1 MEEKN
6 NLKQAAEETASF
18 SPLIVGIGASAGG
31 LEALQ
36 QFFQHMPSN
45 SGLSFVVIQ
54 HLSPDYKSLMAD
66 ILAKHTEL
74 RKHTEMRVT
83 QAETGM
89 AVEPDTVYLIPP
101 KKNMTIRDGK
111 LILSEFVQG
120 MLNHPIDVFFTS
132 LAKEQK
138 EHAVVVVLSGTG
150 TDGTG
155 GVKAV
160 KEKGGLVIVQSPE
173 TAKFDG
179 MPRSAINT
187 GLADFV
193 LSPEEIVDEIGELI
207 TGVVA
212 EEDSAEPSVSTVEE
226 DVASLDEAS
235 GKEVTSDIAEESAE
249 PVTPPSD
256 EGTPLSEGSQNALP
270 PVLPQE
276 SILDNRLSDDIMYL
290 MIELIVVVFI
300 FTITSAIRSRFQRPL
315 PVFISLILT
324 ALFIAIPITASMIIS
339 GWRNFHYVYFVLAIC
354 FIVLRSKDKRG

>member
-1 MEEKN
+1 MAKI
-6 NLKQAAEETASF
+6 T
-18 SPLIVGIGASAGG
+18 LI
-31 LEALQ
+31 L
-36 QFFQHMPSN
+36 F
-45 SGLSFVVIQ
+45 
-54 HLSPDYKSLMAD
+54 
-66 ILAKHTEL
+66 
-74 RKHTEMRVT
+74 
-83 QAETGM
+83 
-89 AVEPDTVYLIPP
+89 
-101 KKNMTIRDGK
+101 
-111 LILSEFVQG
+111 LILSLFSCSTEKVIEVDVTPVPAVNEEIAPIPSFEESVPFEDAEEIVVTAEE
-120 MLNHPIDVFFTS
+120 NTEAHPQDDVEPLEEVES
-132 LAKEQK
+132 ES
-138 EHAVVVVLSGTG
+138 EAVLRP
-150 TDGTG
+150 
-155 GVKAV
+155 A
-160 KEKGGLVIVQSPE
+160 
-173 TAKFDG
+173 
-179 MPRSAINT
+179 
-187 GLADFV
+187 
-193 LSPEEIVDEIGELI
+193 EEIVDEIGELI

-226 DVASLDEAS
+226 DVASIDEAA

-270 PVLPQE
+270 PALPQE

>member
-1 MEEKN
+1 MRFGDASADRKAES
-6 NLKQAAEETASF
+6 QAARLGRVKRLEEARKRF
-18 SPLIVGIGASAGG
+18 AADFGAVVGNREPHELRFGRHGHFDAGVRDASAGF
-31 LEALQ
+31 AR
-36 QFFQHMPSN
+36 
-45 SGLSFVVIQ
+45 
-54 HLSPDYKSLMAD
+54 
-66 ILAKHTEL
+66 IL
-74 RKHTEMRVT
+74 
-83 QAETGM
+83 
-89 AVEPDTVYLIPP
+89 
-101 KKNMTIRDGK
+101 
-111 LILSEFVQG
+111 
-120 MLNHPIDVFFTS
+120 
-132 LAKEQK
+132 
-138 EHAVVVVLSGTG
+138 
-150 TDGTG
+150 
-155 GVKAV
+155 
-160 KEKGGLVIVQSPE
+160 
-173 TAKFDG
+173 
-179 MPRSAINT
+179 
-187 GLADFV
+187 
-193 LSPEEIVDEIGELI
+193 EEIVDEIGELI

-226 DVASLDEAS
+226 DVASIDEAA

-270 PVLPQE
+270 PALPPE